1 MFQDE
6 CRYKVDHYIQ
16 NSDLDKEEHAVAKAY
31 SEQRDALVDRVFQM
45 GKKFNQR
52 IKSLHIAIELMD
64 RFFLDKQS
72 QSQRDIQ
79 LMSPRIISI
88 YLTTCFLIASKY
100 DEIDDQL
107 VFINDVKKYY
117 QSKHQ
122 YQSLIPTYTE
132 IVETERHLMNFFGW
146 DLGFVMPIHFIEMFL
161 ANGVLF
167 ESEYS
172 QSIPKNKITAEALS
186 KKCYDILDEMIK

>member
-1 MFQDE
+1 
-6 CRYKVDHYIQ
+6 
-16 NSDLDKEEHAVAKAY
+16 
-31 SEQRDALVDRVFQM
+31 
-45 GKKFNQR
+45 
-52 IKSLHIAIELMD
+52 
-64 RFFLDKQS
+64 
-72 QSQRDIQ
+72 
-79 LMSPRIISI
+79 MSPRIISI

-146 DLGFVMPIHFIEMFL
+146 DLGFVMPIHFVEMFL
-161 ANGVLF
+161 ANGILF

-172 QSIPKNKITAEALS
+172 QSITKNKITAEALS